1 MRRIGDTQ
9 EFCLLVFSLRRVD
22 LARIQYGLSFA
33 LRLSLVFGQNG
44 TALGLVLASSV
55 LGEIISYR
63 IWEVIFKYLRVFIT
77 IQFLIFGGK
86 YFLNKS

>member
-1 MRRIGDTQ
+1 MRHPLWIPGSQGMHLPVGRMGDTQ

-22 LARIQYGLSFA
+22 LARIQYGLAFA

-55 LGEIISYR
+55 LGEIISH
-63 IWEVIFKYLRVFIT
+63 
-77 IQFLIFGGK
+77 
-86 YFLNKS
+86 